1 MKSQDLHQLRGQ
13 QENEQDEVLDELIN
27 NVRVLKGGQNN
38 IGGELTEQEKLIDVL
53 ISGPRLWTTRWT
65 TISIICLRP
74 VVA

>member
-65 TISIICLRP
+65 TISTICLRP